1 MVRGRGTQ
9 IGEKKK
15 KTDKRKTLKN
25 EVKEEV
31 YKGHSQKSETKY
43 PFSRIPINLTE
54 RVNFLHTNQ
63 ILFILYVFFVIRVFF
78 DVFMFQYQNI
88 LCSTKNAIKESG
100 SGL

>member
-25 EVKEEV
+25 EAKEEV

-43 PFSRIPINLTE
+43 PFSRIPIN
-54 RVNFLHTNQ
+54 
-63 ILFILYVFFVIRVFF
+63 FIKVV
-78 DVFMFQYQNI
+78 
-88 LCSTKNAIKESG
+88 E
-100 SGL
+100 